1 MAYDVD
7 SGDDDA
13 AQAEAERIAATI
25 AERRFRLRAFC
36 DRVLDALEAIPMPET
51 FLEADRAAR
60 AAQSCDK
67 MVVQI
72 HSEPKTVTESPSE
85 RAPREASV
93 RPRRGH
99 DDPDD
104 DAADDEDD
112 WRHQPIFDPETG
124 EMLYKSYWHKA
135 LVEKMERLQRAQAAS
150 VARGNG
156 PFYRETGPFTYED
169 IFPDG
174 RVEDEDDEGDDA
186 PSTASRSPSP
196 VRCATGEDGKA
207 APPPPKPRGITDP
220 IHRDALKTVP
230 KFKPDSG

>member
-135 LVEKMERLQRAQAAS
+135 LVETSSPM
-150 VARGNG
+150 
-156 PFYRETGPFTYED
+156 
-169 IFPDG
+169 DG
-174 RVEDEDDEGDDA
+174 WRMRMMKVMM
-186 PSTASRSPSP
+186 
-196 VRCATGEDGKA
+196 
-207 APPPPKPRGITDP
+207 PPPPLRGPPPPYAALQGRMVRQRPHHQNRAGLP
-220 IHRDALKTVP
+220 IRSIETP
-230 KFKPDSG
+230 